1 MAYTQDLK
9 SCDFTVVRV
18 RLPPAAQC
26 MNKIKLYVI
35 IPDISSGDYFNA
47 KLRKQ
52 NIETKYDYYRIR
64 PRVINNK
71 LTTSKDVVDDMNKIF
86 KTFKD
91 KTRSVVIA
99 CNTLQLWLNDIDPKY
114 KKNVKIY
121 TTFEACQWQFSKLK
135 IKPLWLGTTPLV
147 ERTKSFQTLLT
158 YKEETIQNKVQEIIW
173 RIKMINR
180 DDIST
185 AFNSVK
191 EDIGI
196 TKKLQ
201 NKKINILKKEIISG
215 LKKLNIKKVI
225 LGCTELPMVF
235 KKNKEFGITFF
246 DPAEILAKYVRAQS
260 VILLFAGGTISS
272 LARDDGALVGGH
284 IFDLVE
290 RLIASM
296 PGSLNHLNITK
307 SDILHNGLSE
317 NINFSIQNIIWKG
330 IKKALN
336 SGPARIVISHGTDSI
351 EQTARFLEK
360 KFRPYKKKILTKII
374 LTAANYPPNDP
385 KTDAFKNL
393 AYAISIEISKSNK
406 NFVNIAF
413 QNRLIPS
420 TEAVKEY
427 YLGKPMAY
435 ISKSDRNFLKIK
447 KQYMK
452 NVSSL
457 ISKLK
462 KRISS
467 KVTKNGII
475 SYEVNIIKKNHNS
488 LLNKIKLDN
497 IKVVLFKLYHSG
509 TANTID
515 PQASV
520 CSLIEKLT
528 KNGIACF
535 GVTEN
540 GEPTDLHLYETS
552 VKLLNSG
559 LVPLYNMVFEVALFK
574 LYLLNIVKN
583 NMSRNEI
590 IDQMLKEYG
599 GEIDQKLIRY
609 QDIEKLKMMNHGG

>member
-1 MAYTQDLK
+1 
-9 SCDFTVVRV
+9 
-18 RLPPAAQC
+18 

-52 NIETKYDYYRIR
+52 NIETEYDYYRIR

-71 LTTSKDVVDDMNKIF
+71 LTTSKDVVEDMNKIF

-121 TTFEACQWQFSKLK
+121 TTFEACQWQFNKLK

-147 ERTKSFQTLLT
+147 ERTNSFPTLLT
-158 YKEETIQNKVQEIIW
+158 YKEDNIQNKVQELIW
-173 RIKMINR
+173 RIKMIYG
-180 DDIST
+180 DDTST
-185 AFNSVK
+185 AFDSVK

-196 TKKLQ
+196 SKKLQ

-246 DPAEILAKYVRAQS
+246 DPAEILAKYVKAQS

-290 RLIASM
+290 RLIESM
-296 PGSLNHLNITK
+296 PGSLKHLNITK
-307 SDILHNGLSE
+307 SDILYNGLSE

-330 IKKALN
+330 VKKALN
-336 SGPARIVISHGTDSI
+336 STPARIVISHGTDSI

-360 KFRPYKKKILTKII
+360 KLRAYKKKILTKII

-393 AYAISIEISKSNK
+393 AYAISVVIPKSNK

-413 QNRLIPS
+413 QDRLVPS

-435 ISKSDRNFLKIK
+435 ISKSDMNFFKIK
-447 KQYMK
+447 KQYLK
-452 NVSSL
+452 KVANI
-457 ISKLK
+457 ISVLK

-467 KVTKNGII
+467 KVSKKGILT
-475 SYEVNIIKKNHNS
+475 YNVNVIRKNHNAF
-488 LLNKIKLDN
+488 LKKIN
-497 IKVVLFKLYHSG
+497 NTYCRVILFKLYHSG

-515 PQASV
+515 RQASV
-520 CSLIEKLT
+520 SSLVEKLT
-528 KNGIACF
+528 KNGIICF

-559 LVPLYNMVFEVALFK
+559 LVPLYNMAFEVALAK
-574 LYLLNIVKN
+574 LYLLDFARNG
-583 NMSRNEI
+583 MSRIEI
-590 IDQMLKEYG
+590 IDQMLKDYG

-609 QDIEKLKMMNHGG
+609 QDIEKLKKMNLGGSSKVGLMMNDLVIKSNVDRI